1 MNGKNV
7 CAYDRLTW
15 TDGTETAFTDLKGS
29 LQTAPTFGLPKP
41 DMPFAQFVDQKEHT
55 LYLLPDYF
63 ISQMWYT
70 ASSFM
75 LSSVKLVS
83 CAAVCYPVNFVA
95 PRSLR

>member
-55 LYLLPDYF
+55 RPPHLCSP
-63 ISQMWYT
+63 Q
-70 ASSFM
+70 
-75 LSSVKLVS
+75 
-83 CAAVCYPVNFVA
+83 
-95 PRSLR
+95 